1 MTKKLTYILIIL
13 ALILT
18 SHALA
23 KDTPPGASAPAS
35 TITPNP
41 SIAPLNSRWNREYRT
56 LSRFYPIVPITE
68 AEFTDTYAK
77 SLGLLDEDSQ
87 LQLKYEKT
95 SLSGTNRLYAQ
106 TYKNIQ
112 VKDAGLLINLRP
124 DGSIISVFN
133 NILPIENLDVS
144 PTLSLGESRAIA
156 FIGIDPGTLRAPAT
170 GELSIALIEGAPR
183 LVYEWR
189 IPASDP
195 YGDWSI
201 YIDARTGEKLSRI
214 DLRKFS
220 VTGSG
225 QVFIPD
231 PKTAIESD
239 TLQDEGD
246 SNAAIPDECYSTV
259 DLLEIDDSVGGIYVL
274 SGPYVNTEPTSS
286 RAEETSPDFFYLRQ
300 DDRFEEVM
308 VYYHLDTYQRY
319 IQSIGFDDLM
329 NFSQS
334 CNVNGTPDDNSWF
347 SPMTGII
354 TFGFGGVDDAE
365 DADVIIHEYGHAIQ
379 HDIIPNWSGGH
390 SGAMGE
396 GFGDYIAGTYSL
408 VINPDFHPEW
418 VFTWDGH
425 NQFWAGR
432 WLNMP
437 YHYPENAGGE
447 IHDSGQLWSAG
458 LIDVWYDVPDVEI
471 WDKLVFQHHYY
482 LGNGA
487 TMEDAAN
494 AILLSDIEINYGD
507 YRQIIIEN
515 FAERGFID
523 PYYLLP
529 IIEHNPLSDT
539 EDTLQ
544 VEFSIIAR
552 ITSDQPLDTASLLLY
567 WGIEGVITDSLAL
580 EPAGTDTFTAVIP
593 GPFNQQ
599 TVNYFLA
606 AADIYGGYTT
616 LPADAPAELFHFYV
630 GPDTVLPEIAVL
642 DTLSNTVF
650 HYGISAVS
658 ITASDN
664 IGLTSVKFHYRQ
676 EGQSYQW
683 LEMTPLA
690 GDTFT
695 ASASWSD
702 LNLGMSFYYYFSAQD
717 SSANLNNAVT
727 PEYSFEVTTTAL
739 FDDFE
744 NGLSN
749 WEIDGSWG
757 VQNTRCFS
765 PENALNDRPETGYAA
780 SPQMTIAIA
789 QPWLTAG
796 LADLH
801 LEYWTQYFF
810 LPQND
815 TGFVEINTGNGW
827 SPQDTLVG
835 VFTEWEN
842 RAVDLEPF
850 LNADS
855 LTIRFRTT
863 ADTTFPSPTLGWY
876 IDNII
881 LSVGPMVGFANSD
894 TKPTIS
900 DFNIESIFPNPGN
913 GNFTITFQLPQAG
926 MVNAHI
932 YNIIG
937 QNVETIYQGYF
948 SSGIN
953 RIHWAGDR
961 PSGIYFAQIEFN
973 DERKVAKILLVK

>member
-1 MTKKLTYILIIL
+1 MFSKKTYLIIL

-18 SHALA
+18 SPALA
-23 KDTPPGASAPAS
+23 KDIPPGASAPAGIS
-35 TITPNP
+35 TPNP
-41 SIAPLNSRWNREYRT
+41 AIAPLTSRWNREYRAI
-56 LSRFYPIVPITE
+56 SRFYPAAAITE
-68 AEFTDTYAK
+68 AEFTDIFGK
-77 SLGLLDEDSQ
+77 SLGLLDEDSR
-87 LQLKYEKT
+87 LRLKYEKT
-95 SLSGTNRLYAQ
+95 SLSGTHKLYTQ
-106 TYKNIQ
+106 TFKNIP
-112 VKDAGLLINLRP
+112 VKNAGLLINLRP
-124 DGSIISVFN
+124 DGTIISVFN
-133 NILPIENLDVS
+133 NLFPIENLDVS
-144 PTLSLGESRAIA
+144 PTLSLAESRVIA
-156 FIGIDPGTLRAPAT
+156 FTGIDPNTLRAPAS
-170 GELSIALIEGAPR
+170 GGLFIAVIEGEPR
-183 LVYEWR
+183 LIYEWR
-189 IPASDP
+189 IPASNP

-201 YIDARTGEKLSRI
+201 YIDARTGEELSRM

-220 VTGSG
+220 VTGAG

-246 SNAAIPDECYSTV
+246 SNAAIPDECYSVV
-259 DLLEIDDSVGGIYVL
+259 DLLEIDDPVAWIYVL
-274 SGPYVNTEPTSS
+274 SGPYANTEPTTN

-319 IQSIGFDDLM
+319 IQSLGFDDIM
-329 NFSQS
+329 NFSQP

-354 TFGFGGVDDAE
+354 TFGSGGVDDAE

-379 HDIIPNWSGGH
+379 WDIIPNWSGGH
-390 SGAMGE
+390 TGAMGE

-408 VINPDFHPEW
+408 VINPDFHSEW

-458 LIDVWYDVPDVEI
+458 LIDVWYDIPDVEI

-482 LGNGA
+482 LANGA

-529 IIEHNPLSDT
+529 IIEHDPLPDT

-544 VEFSIIAR
+544 VEFPIITH
-552 ITSDQPLDTASLLLY
+552 ITSEQPLDTASLLLY
-567 WGIEGVITDSLAL
+567 WGIDGEISDTLAL
-580 EPAGTDTFTAVIP
+580 EPAGTDTCTAVIP
-593 GPFNQQ
+593 GPFDQQ
-599 TVNYFLA
+599 TVNYFLT

-616 LPADAPAELFHFYV
+616 LPADAPAELFTFYV
-630 GPDTVLPEIAVL
+630 GPDTALPEITVL
-642 DTLSNTVF
+642 DTLPNTVF
-650 HYGISAVS
+650 YYGTDVVI

-664 IGLTSVKFHYRQ
+664 IGLSSVKFHHRQ
-676 EGQSYQW
+676 SGQPYQW
-683 LEMTPLA
+683 LEMTPLE
-690 GDTFT
+690 GDTFN
-695 ASASWSD
+695 ASAFWN
-702 LNLGMSFYYYFSAQD
+702 NLSLGNHLYYYFSAQD
-717 SSANLNNAVT
+717 SSSNLNTAVT
-727 PEYSFEVTTTAL
+727 PEYSFEVMTSAL

-744 NGLSN
+744 NDLSQ

-757 VQNTRCFS
+757 LQNSRCFS
-765 PENALNDRPETGYAA
+765 PANALNDRPETGYPS
-780 SPQMTIAIA
+780 SPQMTITLA
-789 QPWLTAG
+789 QPWTPAG

-827 SPQDTLVG
+827 LPQDTLVG
-835 VFTEWEN
+835 VTAEWEN
-842 RAVDLEPF
+842 RVIDLDAF
-850 LNADS
+850 LYEDS
-855 LTIRFRTT
+855 LLVRFRTT
-863 ADTTFPSPTLGWY
+863 ADTTFASPTLGWY
-876 IDNII
+876 IDDIT
-881 LSVGPMVGFANSD
+881 LSVEPMVGFAESGVE
-894 TKPTIS
+894 PSISSFTIE
-900 DFNIESIFPNPGN
+900 NITPNPGN
-913 GNFTITFQLPQAG
+913 SNFTITFHLPQTG
-926 MVNAHI
+926 MVNASVF
-932 YNIIG
+932 NIIG
-937 QNVETIYQGYF
+937 QRLEIIHQGYLP
-948 SSGIN
+948 SGIN
-953 RIHWAGDR
+953 QIRWAGKY
-961 PSGIYFAQIEFN
+961 PSGIYFTQIEYCG
-973 DERKVAKILLVK
+973 ERRIAKILLLK

>member
-1 MTKKLTYILIIL
+1 MTKKLTYSLIIL
-13 ALILT
+13 TLFLL
-18 SHALA
+18 HPALA
-23 KDTPPGASAPAS
+23 KDTPPGVPAPIGIS
-35 TITPNP
+35 TATQP
-41 SIAPLNSRWNREYRT
+41 IAPLTSRWNSEYRI
-56 LSRFYPIVPITE
+56 LSRFYPAAAITE
-68 AEFTDTYAK
+68 AEFTDIFGK
-77 SLGLLDEDSQ
+77 SIGLLDEDSR
-87 LQLKYEKT
+87 LRLEYEKT
-95 SLSGTNRLYAQ
+95 SLSATHRLYAQ
-106 TYKNIQ
+106 TYKNIP
-112 VKDAGLLINLRP
+112 VKDAALLINLRS
-124 DGSIISVFN
+124 DGTIISVF
-133 NILPIENLDVS
+133 IYLVPIENLDVS
-144 PTLSLGESRAIA
+144 PTLSLTESRIIA
-156 FIGIDPGTLRAPAT
+156 FTGIDPNTLRAPAAS
-170 GELSIALIEGAPR
+170 GLFIAVIEGEPR
-183 LVYEWR
+183 LIYEWR
-189 IPASDP
+189 IPASNP
-195 YGDWSI
+195 YGDWSVC
-201 YIDARTGEKLSRI
+201 IDAQTSEELSRM
-214 DLRKFS
+214 DLRRFS
-220 VTGSG
+220 VTGAG

-246 SNAAIPDECYSTV
+246 SNAAIPEECYSTV
-259 DLLEIDDSVGGIYVL
+259 DLLEIDDPVGGIYVL
-274 SGPYVNTEPTSS
+274 SGPYANTEPTTN

-319 IQSIGFDDLM
+319 IQSLGFDDIM

-379 HDIIPNWSGGH
+379 HDILPGWTGGH
-390 SGAMGE
+390 TGAMGE

-408 VINPDFHPEW
+408 VINPDFHSEW

-529 IIEHNPLSDT
+529 IIEHDPLSDT

-544 VEFSIIAR
+544 VEFPIITH
-552 ITSDQPLDTASLLLY
+552 ITSEQPLDTASLLLY
-567 WGIEGVITDSLAL
+567 WGIDGEISDTLAL
-580 EPAGTDTFTAVIP
+580 EPAGTDTFIAVIT
-593 GPFNQQ
+593 GPFNHQ

-616 LPADAPAELFHFYV
+616 LPPDAPADLFTFYV
-630 GPDTVLPEIAVL
+630 GPDTTPPEIAVL
-642 DTLSNTVF
+642 DTLSNTVYY
-650 HYGISAVS
+650 YGTDVVI

-664 IGLTSVKFHYRQ
+664 IGLSSVKFHHRQ
-676 EGQSYQW
+676 ESQPYQW
-683 LEMTPLA
+683 LEMTPLE

-695 ASASWSD
+695 ASASWN
-702 LNLGMSFYYYFSAQD
+702 NLSLGNYFYYYFSAQD
-717 SSANLNNAVT
+717 SSSNLNTAVT
-727 PEYSFEVTTTAL
+727 PEYSFEAMTSAI

-744 NGLSN
+744 SGLSQWDTDGG
-749 WEIDGSWG
+749 WEL
-757 VQNTRCFS
+757 QNSRCFS
-765 PENALNDRPETGYAA
+765 PANALNDRPETGYPS
-780 SPQMTIAIA
+780 SPQMTITLA
-789 QPWLTAG
+789 QPWTPAG

-815 TGFVEINTGNGW
+815 TGFVEINAGNGW
-827 SPQDTLVG
+827 LPQDTLGG
-835 VFTEWEN
+835 VTAEWEN
-842 RAVDLEPF
+842 RVIDLDAF
-850 LNADS
+850 LYVDS
-855 LTIRFRTT
+855 LLVRFRTN
-863 ADTTFPSPTLGWY
+863 ADTTFASPTLGWY
-876 IDNII
+876 IDDIT
-881 LSVGPMVGFANSD
+881 LSVEPMVGFAESGVEPSVLCF
-894 TKPTIS
+894 T
-900 DFNIESIFPNPGN
+900 IESISPNPGN
-913 GNFTITFQLPQAG
+913 TNFTITFHLPQTG
-926 MVNAHI
+926 MVNASVF
-932 YNIIG
+932 NIIG
-937 QNVETIYQGYF
+937 QRIEIIHQGYLP
-948 SSGIN
+948 SGDNQI
-953 RIHWAGDR
+953 RWAGEY
-961 PSGIYFAQIEFN
+961 PSGIYFTQIEYCG
-973 DERKVAKILLVK
+973 ERRIAKILLLK